1 MKKIIQIVPTYPPN
15 IGGIG
20 HYAKLLAYQLIKKG
34 INSKFLVSD
43 LSDCKITNNVKLFGK
58 KTLKLS
64 NLLENYNSKEIILH
78 FSGYGFATKGLCFG
92 LIKSIKDWKNRDK
105 KNKLITIFHE
115 IYAKGSIFKSSFWT
129 YLPQKYLAKN
139 LFKLSDISVTSNKE
153 NQLILSS
160 FEKSKKVKIFSTFS
174 NIGEIKY
181 YKSLNK
187 RNKIAIIFGGS
198 FQKKILYEDIYL
210 KERRYYN
217 LLREF
222 SIKQIIDVGPKV
234 VNLKKIINI
243 PIKAIG
249 IKSKK
254 FISNLF
260 SKAKVGLIFYPI
272 SQMPKSGI
280 VAAYASHGILI
291 INFCEKKIYKN
302 NEFINGLNFVSDNLI
317 KKNLNYQKI
326 ADKSNTFYKK
336 NNINNITNFIS
347 CYIKKNNIL

>member
-20 HYAKLLAYQLIKKG
+20 HYAKLLAHQLIKEG

-43 LSDCKITNNVKLFGK
+43 LCDCKITNNVKLFGK

-78 FSGYGFATKGLCFG
+78 FSGYGFATRGLCFE
-92 LIKSIKDWKNRDK
+92 LIKSIKDWKQRDK
-105 KNKLITIFHE
+105 KNRLITIFHE
-115 IYAKGSIFKSSFWT
+115 IYATGPIYRTSFWT
-129 YLPQKYLAKN
+129 YFPQKYLAKN
-139 LFKLSDISVTSNKE
+139 LFKSSDISVTNNKE

-160 FEKSKKVKIFSTFS
+160 FEKGKKVKIFSTFS
-174 NIGEIKY
+174 NIGQINY
-181 YKSLNK
+181 YKNLNK
-187 RNKIAIIFGGS
+187 RKEIAIIFGGS
-198 FQKKILYEDIYL
+198 FQKKILYDDIFL
-210 KERRYYN
+210 NQKRYYN
-217 LLREF
+217 LLSEL
-222 SIKQIIDVGPKV
+222 SIKRILDVGPKV

-280 VAAYASHGILI
+280 VAAYAAHGILI
-291 INFCEKKIYKN
+291 VNFCEKKIYN
-302 NEFINGLNFVSDNLI
+302 DNEFINGLNFVNDNLT
-317 KKNLNYQKI
+317 KKNLCYQKI
-326 ADKSNTFYKK
+326 ADKSFTFYKK
-336 NNINNITNFIS
+336 NNVNNITDFIAN
-347 CYIKKNNIL
+347 YLKNNIV